1 MDKLV
6 EGNKVLVLPRIDSP
20 GLYYG
25 NYTDDMLPYKNR
37 VAIVIMCNCE
47 YYLLDIDNGHYI
59 WDRKAL
65 LKLDKPVNY
74 YDLSE
79 GNTVVFKIGEDYIK
93 GVVKISSANNF
104 YIQVEECNVSKLNK
118 LCCMNVEQLTKKFT
132 GTSRHILIAKNKEKL
147 KEMLDFINTLG
158 KLNIN
163 TLSSTQS
170 ISESDSNSINKEPLN
185 QKNYVVKLQRTKAS
199 VRRAEV
205 PEGNR
210 VCSKVHKTA
219 ISSQSLSYSICTR

>member
-6 EGNKVLVLPRIDSP
+6 KGDKVLVLPRIGSSDS
-20 GLYYG
+20 YYG
-25 NYTDDMLPYKNR
+25 SYTDEMLSYKNR
-37 VAIVIMCNCE
+37 VAIITICKHQ
-47 YYLLDIDNGHYI
+47 YYLLDIDESAYI
-59 WDRKAL
+59 WDPKAL

-79 GNTVVFKIGEDYIK
+79 GNTVVLKIGEDYIK
-93 GVVKISSANNF
+93 GVVKVSSINNF

-118 LCCMNVEQLTKKFT
+118 LCCMTVAELTKKFT
-132 GTSRHILIAKNKEKL
+132 GNSRRILIAKNKEKL
-147 KEMLDFINTLG
+147 KEMLDFINTL
-158 KLNIN
+158 
-163 TLSSTQS
+163 SSTKPN
-170 ISESDSNSINKEPLN
+170 ESNSNSINKEPLN

-199 VRRAEV
+199 IRRAEV

-219 ISSQSLSYSICTR
+219 ISSQPLSYSVCTR

>member
-6 EGNKVLVLPRIDSP
+6 EGDKVLVLPRISSISYRGCYVDE
-20 GLYYG
+20 
-25 NYTDDMLPYKNR
+25 MLQYKNEVTTITACR
-37 VAIVIMCNCE
+37 HTYC
-47 YYLLDIDNGHYI
+47 LLDIDNDNHV
-59 WDRKAL
+59 WDPKAL

-93 GVVKISSANNF
+93 GVVRISSLDRY
-104 YIQVEECNVSKLNK
+104 YIQLQRDLSKLNK
-118 LCCMNVEQLTKKFT
+118 LCSLTIEELTKKFF
-132 GTSRHILIAKNKEKL
+132 GIPRKILIAGSKEKL
-147 KEMLDFINTLG
+147 KEMLDFINTL
-158 KLNIN
+158 
-163 TLSSTQS
+163 SSTQS
-170 ISESDSNSINKEPLN
+170 ISESNSNSLNKEPLN
-185 QKNYVVKLQRTKAS
+185 QKSYVVKLQRTKAL

-205 PEGNR
+205 PKGNR

>member
-6 EGNKVLVLPRIDSP
+6 EGDKVLILPRINNSSSYIGGYVD
-20 GLYYG
+20 GMLYY
-25 NYTDDMLPYKNR
+25 KNEIAS
-37 VAIVIMCNCE
+37 VTSVTSNCCN
-47 YYLLDIDNGHYI
+47 LDIDKMSYI
-59 WDRKAL
+59 WDSKAL

-93 GVVKISSANNF
+93 GTVKVSSINNF
-104 YIQVEECNVSKLNK
+104 YIAVERDVSKLNE
-118 LCCMNVEQLTKKFT
+118 LCGMTIGQLTKYFT
-132 GTSRHILIAKNKEKL
+132 GQSRNVLIARSKEKL
-147 KEMLDFINTLG
+147 KEMLDFINTL
-158 KLNIN
+158 
-163 TLSSTQS
+163 SSTKS
-170 ISESDSNSINKEPLN
+170 TNESDSNPINTEPLT

-219 ISSQSLSYSICTR
+219 ISSQSLSYSVCTR

>member
-1 MDKLV
+1 MDRLII
-6 EGNKVLVLPRIDSP
+6 GDKVLVLPRIDSSISYC
-20 GLYYG
+20 GI
-25 NYTDDMLPYKNR
+25 YTDQMLPYKNR
-37 VAIVIMCNCE
+37 VAIITACRHQ
-47 YYLLDIDNGHYI
+47 YYLLDIDNGNYI
-59 WDRKAL
+59 WDPKAL

-93 GVVKISSANNF
+93 GVVKVSSINNF

-118 LCCMNVEQLTKKFT
+118 LCCMTVAELTKKLT
-132 GTSRHILIAKNKEKL
+132 GNSRRILIAKNKEKL
-147 KEMLDFINTLG
+147 KEMLDFINTL
-158 KLNIN
+158 
-163 TLSSTQS
+163 SSTQS
-170 ISESDSNSINKEPLN
+170 IGESESNSLNKEPLN
-185 QKNYVVKLQRTKAS
+185 QKNYVVRLQRTKAS

-219 ISSQSLSYSICTR
+219 ISSQSLSYSVCTR